1 MGKSLLAYVLRKR
14 RRSKKNIYNERNT
27 DKGYDDDISD
37 ELVSQ
42 LVWSVINQGK
52 ISNEGK
58 SYCFV
63 TVFKVNGAEYKV
75 IANDKTKSLIFY
87 VRKENSYGTQ
97 DRRNI

>member
-1 MGKSLLAYVLRKR
+1 MKEIRIK
-14 RRSKKNIYNERNT
+14 
-27 DKGYDDDISD
+27 YDEDISD
-37 ELVSQ
+37 ELASQ

-75 IANDKTKSLIFY
+75 IANDKTKSLMFY
-87 VRKENSYGTQ
+87 VRKENSYGTK